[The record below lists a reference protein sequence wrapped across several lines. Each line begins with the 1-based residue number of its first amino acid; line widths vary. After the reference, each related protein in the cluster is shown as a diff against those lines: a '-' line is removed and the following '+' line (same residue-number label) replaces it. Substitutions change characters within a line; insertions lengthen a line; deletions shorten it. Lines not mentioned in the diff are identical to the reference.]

1 MRYGLSLTLDGV
13 WHCVRSDCA
22 WPRSRFLSLVFH
34 WAFDRCVWP
43 CCIGCHAEPHKKQ
56 RLVIGDRQTDST
68 STGAKDAQSG
78 HPSTD
83 RYIPLPPMRRDY
95 QKGCQGLS
103 VCNHEFPPEPP
114 TVKPLPIHT
123 VGTTRFARDIA
134 KPGEL
139 VVCSS
144 CNIEADAEN
153 HKCPYC
159 NTSLYTRTTDA
170 ELYDRR
176 KKEV

>member
-1 MRYGLSLTLDGV
+1 MGYLLLWMAFGIVCAVIAPGRGRGSLAWFFIGLLTGV
-13 WHCVRSDCA
+13 FGLVALVAMPNLTKNSALLLATGRRTAPPQGRRTPSQATPAPIDTYPCPRCA
-22 WPRSRFLSLVFH
+22 ETIKKAAKVCRF
-34 WAFDRCVWP
+34 
-43 CCIGCHAEPHKKQ
+43 
-56 RLVIGDRQTDST
+56 
-68 STGAKDAQSG
+68 
-78 HPSTD
+78 
-83 RYIPLPPMRRDY
+83 
-95 QKGCQGLS
+95 
-103 VCNHEFPPEPP
+103 CNHEFPPEPP